1 MVVARGK
8 KEGTLYLTNSST
20 SSIAVAD
27 KGIDSNTWHYR
38 LGHMSEK
45 GMKILHSKGK
55 LEGLKSLD
63 LEFCEDCVFGK
74 QKKVTF
80 SKVGRPPKSERLELV
95 HTDVWGQTQVP
106 SLGGSSYFVTFIDD
120 ATRKLWVYP
129 MKHKSDVFD
138 VFKKWKALV
147 ENETSLKLK
156 CLRSDNG

>member
-1 MVVARGK
+1 MPNGSIWQLNDVRHVPSLKRNLISVGQLASSGHVTVFADDFWKVTKGSMVVARGK

-74 QKKVTF
+74 
-80 SKVGRPPKSERLELV
+80 
-95 HTDVWGQTQVP
+95 
-106 SLGGSSYFVTFIDD
+106 
-120 ATRKLWVYP
+120 
-129 MKHKSDVFD
+129 
-138 VFKKWKALV
+138 
-147 ENETSLKLK
+147 
-156 CLRSDNG
+156 